1 MEKNNKSGECLF
13 ILSGN
18 SYFCAMIR
26 NLFSFLI
33 ILFFSA
39 GITAA
44 QAFVS
49 TSDLFKR
56 TEGNYRAGQLKIT
69 QDHALDT
76 LITRYILAS
85 ENHKTS
91 EGTQGM
97 DGYRIQIYYSSVR
110 TAREEASRARA
121 EFLSKF
127 PDIKSYEEYAEP
139 GYFMVRAGDF
149 RTNGGMDD
157 LLGREKNQNAIAL
170 CITFMRCVQRMINKF
185 SFYLYRKCN
194 SNHLSYIKDACKLL
208 REVEVS

>member
-1 MEKNNKSGECLF
+1 MNWLKSWDNNHIVEKNNKSGEYLF

-18 SYFCAMIR
+18 YYFCAMIR
-26 NLFSFLI
+26 NLFSFFI

-39 GITAA
+39 GITTA
-44 QAFVS
+44 QPFVS

-56 TEGNYRAGQLKIT
+56 TDGNFKAGQFKIT
-69 QDHALDT
+69 QDRALDT

-85 ENHKTS
+85 GNRKTS

-97 DGYRIQIYYSSVR
+97 DGFRIQIYYSSVR

-139 GYFMVRAGDF
+139 GYFMVRAGDY
-149 RTNGGMDD
+149 RTKAQGYKYLLLIRKEFPNAYFVPTVINFPD
-157 LLGREKNQNAIAL
+157 LN
-170 CITFMRCVQRMINKF
+170 
-185 SFYLYRKCN
+185 
-194 SNHLSYIKDACKLL
+194 IK
-208 REVEVS
+208 

>member
-1 MEKNNKSGECLF
+1 
-13 ILSGN
+13 
-18 SYFCAMIR
+18 MIR
-26 NLFSFLI
+26 NLFTFFI
-33 ILFFSA
+33 ILLFSA

-56 TEGNYRAGQLKIT
+56 TDGNYRTGQLKIT

-85 ENHKTS
+85 ESNITS
-91 EGTQGM
+91 EGTRGM

-110 TAREEASRARA
+110 NAREESSRARA

-127 PDIKSYEEYAEP
+127 PEIESYEEYAEP

-149 RTNGGMDD
+149 RTKTQGYKY
-157 LLGREKNQNAIAL
+157 LLLIRKEFPNAYFVP
-170 CITFMRCVQRMINKF
+170 TV
-185 SFYLYRKCN
+185 Y
-194 SNHLSYIKDACKLL
+194 
-208 REVEVS
+208 

>member
-1 MEKNNKSGECLF
+1 M
-13 ILSGN
+13 SGN
-18 SYFCAMIR
+18 YYFCAMIR
-26 NLFSFLI
+26 NLFTFFI
-33 ILFFSA
+33 ILLFSA

-56 TEGNYRAGQLKIT
+56 TDGNYRTGQLRIT

-85 ENHKTS
+85 ESNITS
-91 EGTQGM
+91 EGTRGM

-127 PDIKSYEEYAEP
+127 PEIKSYEEYAEP
-139 GYFMVRAGDF
+139 GYFMVRAGDY
-149 RTNGGMDD
+149 RTKAQGYKY
-157 LLGREKNQNAIAL
+157 LLLIRKEFPNAYFVP
-170 CITFMRCVQRMINKF
+170 TVINF
-185 SFYLYRKCN
+185 PDFN
-194 SNHLSYIKDACKLL
+194 IK
-208 REVEVS
+208 

>member
-1 MEKNNKSGECLF
+1 MDNNQIVEKNNKSGEYLF

-18 SYFCAMIR
+18 YYFCAMIR
-26 NLFSFLI
+26 SLFSFVI

-49 TSDLFKR
+49 TSDLFKG
-56 TEGNYRAGQLKIT
+56 TDGNYHAGELKIT
-69 QDHALDT
+69 QDRAIDT

-85 ENHKTS
+85 EIHKTS
-91 EGTQGM
+91 EGNQGM

-139 GYFMVRAGDF
+139 GYFMIRAGDY
-149 RTNGGMDD
+149 RTKAQGYKYLLLIRKEFPNAYFVPTVINFPD
-157 LLGREKNQNAIAL
+157 LN
-170 CITFMRCVQRMINKF
+170 
-185 SFYLYRKCN
+185 
-194 SNHLSYIKDACKLL
+194 IK
-208 REVEVS
+208 